1 MGRLNVKVKQN
12 NGKVCMRL
20 TGELNGSGA
29 CQMENAL
36 ERLRHVAEASR
47 LTLDF
52 SGIREFDY
60 FGVVQSARAIRAQRR
75 RFFEI
80 SLTGLKE
87 TTESL
92 FKRFGLENGTLP
104 RSQL

>member
-1 MGRLNVKVKQN
+1 MGRFNVKVNQN
-12 NGKVCMRL
+12 NGKVFMRF

-29 CQMENAL
+29 CQMEYAL
-36 ERLRHVAEASR
+36 ERLRDVAEASR

-52 SGIREFDY
+52 SGIRQFDY
-60 FGVVQSARAIRAQRR
+60 FGVVQSARAIRAQRH

-92 FKRFGLENGTLP
+92 FKRFGLENGKFIG
-104 RSQL
+104 SQL